1 MQYEIIRYLISGVC
15 TTLVN
20 IGVFT
25 GLRYAAGLEMQVAN
39 CISIVSAILF
49 AFVVN
54 KKFVFESRSIHWKIL
69 GREAAAFFWK
79 EFLSFSGMR
88 VLSLAVEV
96 FGMQFLTACLHLQDM
111 AAKIFLQIVVIGMNY
126 VISKFYVFKRRED

>member
-54 KKFVFESRSIHWKIL
+54 KKIVFDTGNR
-69 GREAAAFFWK
+69 GNVWK

>member
-15 TTLVN
+15 TKIVN

-54 KKFVFESRSIHWKIL
+54 KKFVFDTGNR
-69 GREAAAFFWK
+69 GNVWK